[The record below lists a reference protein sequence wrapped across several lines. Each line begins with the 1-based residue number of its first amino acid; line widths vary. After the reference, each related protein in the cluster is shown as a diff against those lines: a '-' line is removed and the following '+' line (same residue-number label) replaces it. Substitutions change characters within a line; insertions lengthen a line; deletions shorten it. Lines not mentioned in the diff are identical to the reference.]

1 MGRIRERAALV
12 VFGVVA
18 LSGLANAQSSTNR
31 PAFGVYAG
39 LNLATISG
47 KDIPNAS
54 NKAGV
59 LVGASLTWQFSDMFG
74 FQPQLEYSQK
84 GVMYSLGNVSVDGTI
99 SYVEVPLLFRVSP
112 SGMQGFTPFLL
123 VGPAVGYKTA
133 CNIKGAVGNL
143 SVSSSCAALSAKVD
157 DIDYGLMFG
166 AGGDFKV
173 GSLKMTGAVRYDLGL
188 KNLASDADAKN
199 RVISFLV
206 GLRW

>member
-1 MGRIRERAALV
+1 MGCPRERAALV

-18 LSGLANAQSSTNR
+18 LSGLANAQSSTNG
-31 PAFGVYAG
+31 PTFGVYAG

-54 NKAGV
+54 NKTGV

-84 GVMYSLGNVSVDGTI
+84 GVMYSLGNVSVDGRI

-112 SGMQGFTPFLL
+112 SGMQGFTPFALI
-123 VGPAVGYKTA
+123 GPAVGYKTE
-133 CNIKGAVGNL
+133 CTIKGAVGNL
-143 SVSSSCAALSAKVD
+143 SVSNSCAALSAKVD

-173 GSLKMTGAVRYDLGL
+173 GRLKISGTVRYDLGL
-188 KNLASDADAKN
+188 KNLAPDTDGKN
-199 RVISFLV
+199 RAISFLV
-206 GLRW
+206 GLHW